1 MEGFNWKSVD
11 LNLLVAFQ
19 ALYQTHSVSEAAIKC
34 HVSQSAMSHSLQRLR
49 TMLGDPLFQRV
60 SSSMQ
65 PTQRA
70 HSVSPH
76 IDQILSVVQNEL
88 VADKPFSAEK
98 YDGVWKIGLTDYAE
112 QLFAPSIYDHLS
124 QFSANAQVSFTHV
137 DRATYQQIAESAQL
151 DVLIGSISGLDSH
164 FLSEH
169 LYQEQHVCLYDP
181 SKLTFSSPMTL
192 EEFTQVDHA
201 LVSPD
206 GALATGVDAK
216 LKKMSKSR
224 RVAVSSRNFLT
235 VQQLIVGRELI
246 CIVPKRSVYSQ
257 QLCAVKPPVD
267 VANFDIDLIYAKS
280 QKYAAKNR
288 WLREQVIDVI
298 RGIANH

>member
-112 QLFAPSIYDHLS
+112 QLFAPLIYDHLS
-124 QFSANAQVSFTHV
+124 LISVNAQVSFTHV
-137 DRATYQQIAESAQL
+137 DRANYRQIAELAQL

-164 FLSEH
+164 FVSEH

-181 SKLTFSSPMTL
+181 SKLSFSTPMTI

-206 GALATGVDAK
+206 GSLATAVDAK
-216 LKKMSKSR
+216 LKKMAKSR

-235 VQQLIVGRELI
+235 VQQLILGRELI